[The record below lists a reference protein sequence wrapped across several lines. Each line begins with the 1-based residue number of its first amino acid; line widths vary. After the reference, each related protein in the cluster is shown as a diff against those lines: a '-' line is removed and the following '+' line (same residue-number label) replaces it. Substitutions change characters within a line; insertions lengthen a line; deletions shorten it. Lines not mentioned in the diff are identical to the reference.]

1 MIAHDVGYLQAMPMQ
16 HTMLTT
22 LLTLILSTVCFSQTP
37 TVGHKRLPD
46 SALARLGADVH
57 SLSIEGTVSTT
68 GNQTFT
74 GLPFDVVVVEDT
86 MRMTMNGPF
95 GVTAA
100 RIYAEPDSFVIVNY
114 LMREVIDGSPNAP
127 SLAKEMPIPL
137 TVTDLQMLLRGKLPG
152 NLARF
157 NRSDKRNDDVVL
169 FVVNSV
175 DGIEYALV
183 DTSKRVLRQYQR
195 KNAKGILELNITF
208 GDVRNVNGVEI
219 PHAVDIAFDDRK
231 QIIAFRFT
239 QVIVNEIESTSLIF
253 QIPPTFTRRTFR

>member
-74 GLPFDVVVVEDT
+74 GLPFDVGVVEDT

-183 DTSKRVLRQYQR
+183 DASKRVLRQYQR

-231 QIIAFRFT
+231 QNIAFRFT
-239 QVIVNEIESTSLIF
+239 KVIVNELESTSLIF

>member
-1 MIAHDVGYLQAMPMQ
+1 
-16 HTMLTT
+16 
-22 LLTLILSTVCFSQTP
+22 
-37 TVGHKRLPD
+37 
-46 SALARLGADVH
+46 
-57 SLSIEGTVSTT
+57 
-68 GNQTFT
+68 
-74 GLPFDVVVVEDT
+74 
-86 MRMTMNGPF
+86 
-95 GVTAA
+95 
-100 RIYAEPDSFVIVNY
+100 
-114 LMREVIDGSPNAP
+114 
-127 SLAKEMPIPL
+127 
-137 TVTDLQMLLRGKLPG
+137 MLLRGKLPG

-231 QIIAFRFT
+231 QNIAFRFT
-239 QVIVNEIESTSLIF
+239 KVIVNELESTSLIF